1 MVAASENVV
10 AMVNMLDCVKEYREN
25 RNKKDRIK
33 EVKCWEKDS
42 AKTNGAL
49 DPLDMLVK
57 TSTMA
62 KHCINIPPGVAK
74 IPPAFCQGSK
84 SSWSPR

>member
-33 EVKCWEKDS
+33 EVK
-42 AKTNGAL
+42 
-49 DPLDMLVK
+49 
-57 TSTMA
+57 
-62 KHCINIPPGVAK
+62 
-74 IPPAFCQGSK
+74 
-84 SSWSPR
+84 